1 MRTCIIFCICLL
13 FSGVVGCATEAS
25 TPLPVFDP
33 IEPTTTETLAATATA
48 ILLPSL
54 GPTLSRALNVS
65 IPATDGA
72 LAVPMATLGMD
83 QDNGY
88 TSAAYVH
95 SAPTPIAPGD
105 TAAMERRLRTTPTL
119 YQMTTPTVRTI
130 FENGRLMGNRS
141 DVFTVIGDSNS
152 SNGDFMYPL
161 GLDQPGICQYGNT
174 YAYLQ
179 DTTRYFSTIMDGT
192 GHNSFTHDSQTADRG
207 FNTESIFDPFWAS
220 DEVCAADESPLMC
233 EYRTTRP
240 AAAVIMLGGIDVNS
254 LDTERY
260 GANMRAIVETSIRNG
275 VVPILTTFVVLPDR
289 DVYPLSL
296 EFNMQLLDIAERY
309 QIPVI
314 NLWAA
319 AQALPDMGIGPDH
332 THLKAHVGSFCDF
345 TGAEQEYGGTLRNLL
360 TLEAL
365 DVLRRDVFE
374 GD

>member
-1 MRTCIIFCICLL
+1 MRTRLIFCVCLL
-13 FSGVVGCATEAS
+13 LNGIMGCTTEAS

-33 IEPTTTETLAATATA
+33 IEATATA
-48 ILLPSL
+48 TLTPTVTALVLPSL
-54 GPTLSRALNVS
+54 GPTLSRALSAS
-65 IPATDGA
+65 ISPSGEA

-83 QDNGY
+83 
-88 TSAAYVH
+88 T
-95 SAPTPIAPGD
+95 APTPIAPGD
-105 TAAMERRLRTTPTL
+105 TGAMERRLRNTPIL
-119 YQMTTPTVRTI
+119 YQMTTSSVRTI
-130 FENGRLMGNRS
+130 FENGRLMGNRA

-161 GLDQPGICQYGNT
+161 GLDQPGICEYGDT

-179 DTTRYFSTIMDGT
+179 DTTHYFSTVMDGT
-192 GHNSFTHDSQTADRG
+192 AHNSFTHDSQTADRG

-254 LDTERY
+254 LDAERY
-260 GANMRAIVETSIRNG
+260 GANMRAIVEMSIRNG

-296 EFNMQLLDIAERY
+296 EFNMALLDIAERY

-365 DVLRRDVFE
+365 DMLRRDVFE
-374 GD
+374 EE